1 MIDGIDLKE
10 ADERTDRAEPQDD
23 AEGRLDSLLILSWQS
38 SPSSSQGTLGQHDKH
53 YHLDHH
59 GSLSH
64 LHDDGAHRNAPNS
77 GTETLRGWATGSQTL
92 KRGSSSVVLDL
103 P

>member
-1 MIDGIDLKE
+1 MDKIDLKE

-23 AEGRLDSLLILSWQS
+23 AEGRLDFCRSCHHNHHHLR
-38 SPSSSQGTLGQHDKH
+38 LGQHDKH

-59 GSLSH
+59 GSLSN
-64 LHDDGAHRNAPNS
+64 LNDDGSHQNAPNS

-92 KRGSSSVVLDL
+92 RRGSSSVVLDL